1 MINRAE
7 LQRRASREGIPLE
20 ILERDYVLGWVLWGL
35 FSDRELQ
42 KKLVFKGGTCLKK
55 VYFSDFRFSVDL
67 DFTLPKPLSPSSLLE
82 HLQDGMLSAEAA
94 SGLSLT
100 AAPLRIETIDDTYG
114 QKTYRV
120 RLYYRGPVRERGSPA
135 AIVLDLNRSEQIV
148 FPVQTRPLLHDYSDS
163 EVFGTVQATVYILEE
178 ILAEKLRAL
187 YAQRAYA
194 ISKDLFDL
202 HWLLAHGVDVSR
214 ALEAL
219 PAKCGIKGIPMDFKL
234 KDHEEYERDWEQ
246 NLRPLLP
253 QGLEADFERAWQE
266 ATALLPQL
274 QALREQ

>member
-1 MINRAE
+1 MIDRAE

-20 ILERDYVLGWVLWGL
+20 ILERDYVLSWVLWGL
-35 FSDRELQ
+35 FRGRELQ
-42 KKLVFKGGTCLKK
+42 KRLIFKGGTCLKK
-55 VYFSDFRFSVDL
+55 VYFPNFRFSVDL

-100 AAPLRIETIDDTYG
+100 AAPLRIETVDDTYG
-114 QKTYRV
+114 QETYRV
-120 RLYYRGPVRERGSPA
+120 RLYYRGPVRERGSPV
-135 AIVLDLNRSEQIV
+135 AIILDLNRSERLV

-163 EVFGTVQATVYILEE
+163 EVFGTVQATVYTLEE
-178 ILAEKLRAL
+178 ILAEKVRAL

-202 HWLLAHGVDVSR
+202 HWLLAHGVQVSR

-219 PAKCGIKGIPMDFKL
+219 PAKCGIKGIPMDFAL
-234 KDHEEYERDWEQ
+234 KDREEYERDWEQ

-253 QGLEADFERAWQE
+253 HGLEADFERAWQE
-266 ATALLPQL
+266 ATALLPRL
-274 QALREQ
+274 QALRER